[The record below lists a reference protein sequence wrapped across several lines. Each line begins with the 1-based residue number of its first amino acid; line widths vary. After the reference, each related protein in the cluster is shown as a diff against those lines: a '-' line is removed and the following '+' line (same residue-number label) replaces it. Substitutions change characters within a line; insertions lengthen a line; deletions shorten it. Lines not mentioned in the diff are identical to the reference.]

1 VSKKSVKTKKSVFAK
16 NLKQILAERG
26 ISQRGAA
33 DLAKTNPSVIND
45 WLSGTQPLNLDS
57 VVLLCRALKCDFQW
71 LLTGTRSELI
81 SKELSLSELFEVQA
95 EPSTSGIF
103 MIEAK
108 RLKRR
113 L

>member
-1 VSKKSVKTKKSVFAK
+1 MKAKNSVFAK

-45 WLSGTQPLNLDS
+45 WLSGAQPLNLDPI
-57 VVLLCRALKCDFQW
+57 VLLCRALKCDFQW
-71 LLTGTRSELI
+71 LLTGTRSELS
-81 SKELSLSELFEVQA
+81 SKELSLTELFDMQA
-95 EPSTSGIF
+95 DPMTSGIF

-113 L
+113 P